1 VGKATDE
8 RVLITVELLFWL
20 SGLSLVLGGALATA
34 GWLLFALLDP
44 AHRKTE
50 NDRWLVLN
58 ALIIAGGVFMA
69 LGLPGFYARQAEE
82 AGIIGLLGFVILFI
96 GIIIPYVAVHS
107 IETVTAPNT
116 APRMRLWVAVGAPS
130 VLFGILFTGVATW
143 RADVYPQAAG
153 VLLLVSALVGLFTTV
168 VRVPPSL
175 RRNVFPAALTI
186 IMAWLGFLLMGR

>member
-1 VGKATDE
+1 MLV
-8 RVLITVELLFWL
+8 TVELLSWL
-20 SGLSLVLGGALATA
+20 SGLSLVIGGALATV

-44 AHRKTE
+44 PHRKSE

-58 ALIIAGGVFMA
+58 GLIIAGGVFMA

-107 IETVTAPNT
+107 IETATAPDT

-143 RADVYPQAAG
+143 RAEVYPQLAG
-153 VLLLVSALVGLFTTV
+153 VLLLVSALVGLFTMV

-175 RRNVFPAALTI
+175 RRNVFPAALTT